1 MRELSLNVL
10 DIAQNSVAAGSSLV
24 TVEAIEN
31 TAKHE
36 LTLCVADNGK
46 GMTKEQLDA
55 VRDPFFTTRT
65 TRKVGLGIPL
75 FKMAAEMTGGALTI
89 ESELGKGTTVT
100 AVFKTNHVDFTPLG
114 DMTST
119 IVALITMNTHI
130 DFVYHFKKDKYE
142 FSLDTRK
149 LKEILGE
156 VSLSEPSIAQWLT
169 EYINE
174 NTNV

>member
-1 MRELSLNVL
+1 
-10 DIAQNSVAAGSSLV
+10 
-24 TVEAIEN
+24 
-31 TAKHE
+31 
-36 LTLCVADNGK
+36 
-46 GMTKEQLDA
+46 
-55 VRDPFFTTRT
+55 
-65 TRKVGLGIPL
+65 
-75 FKMAAEMTGGALTI
+75 MTGGGLTI

-100 AVFKTNHVDFTPLG
+100 AVFKTDHVDFTPLG

-149 LKEILGE
+149 LKEILGD

>member
-46 GMTKEQLDA
+46 GMTKEQLEA

-65 TRKVGLGIPL
+65 TRKVGLGVPL

-100 AVFKTNHVDFTPLG
+100 AVFKTDHVDFTPLG

-149 LKEILGE
+149 LKEILGD